1 MTHDK
6 FESLNRS
13 IRTSKGERK
22 FFSPEK
28 FPPRI
33 VVIIIESHLIIRLSA
48 ALVSVWA
55 TRVETVGT
63 DVDFSNPWHAGRYGV
78 IVTQRGVAP
87 SFFRP
92 LFLARGYIRG
102 PDAKVCAAHFNEL
115 AIPSC
120 FPAV

>member
-63 DVDFSNPWHAGRYGV
+63 DVDFSNPSSHAGRYGV
-78 IVTQRGVAP
+78 IVTQRGGAPLLFPP
-87 SFFRP
+87 SFPRQGIYSRAGREG
-92 LFLARGYIRG
+92 LRG
-102 PDAKVCAAHFNEL
+102 AF
-115 AIPSC
+115 
-120 FPAV
+120 

>member
-22 FFSPEK
+22 FFFPEK

-78 IVTQRGVAP
+78 IVTQRGGAPLLFPP
-87 SFFRP
+87 SFPRQGIYSRAGREG
-92 LFLARGYIRG
+92 LRG
-102 PDAKVCAAHFNEL
+102 AF
-115 AIPSC
+115 
-120 FPAV
+120 

>member
-1 MTHDK
+1 MIALVSHAKNMTHDK

-22 FFSPEK
+22 IFLSP
-28 FPPRI
+28 RII

-78 IVTQRGVAP
+78 IVTQRGGAPLLFPP
-87 SFFRP
+87 SFPRQGIYSRAGREG
-92 LFLARGYIRG
+92 LRG
-102 PDAKVCAAHFNEL
+102 AF
-115 AIPSC
+115 
-120 FPAV
+120 

>member
-6 FESLNRS
+6 FESVNRS

-22 FFSPEK
+22 IFLSP
-28 FPPRI
+28 RII

-78 IVTQRGVAP
+78 IVTQRGGAP